1 MRRPRLGLARST
13 HIKVLPAYGRQL
25 SMTIRGLWLRLFLGP
40 CARGQKNRP
49 GQDDDRHEYP
59 GDDGAAYAVPPE
71 LALTLDTHRL
81 ALKEPALHSRGTK

>member
-1 MRRPRLGLARST
+1 MRKPRLGLARST

-25 SMTIRGLWLRLFLGP
+25 SMTIRGLWLRLLLAP

-59 GDDGAAYAVPPE
+59 GDDGAAYPVPPE

-81 ALKEPALHSRGTK
+81 ALNEPALHSRGTK

>member
-25 SMTIRGLWLRLFLGP
+25 SMTIRGLWLRLLLAP

-49 GQDDDRHEYP
+49 GQDDD
-59 GDDGAAYAVPPE
+59 DTSTQVTMVPP
-71 LALTLDTHRL
+71 TPFH
-81 ALKEPALHSRGTK
+81 LKLR